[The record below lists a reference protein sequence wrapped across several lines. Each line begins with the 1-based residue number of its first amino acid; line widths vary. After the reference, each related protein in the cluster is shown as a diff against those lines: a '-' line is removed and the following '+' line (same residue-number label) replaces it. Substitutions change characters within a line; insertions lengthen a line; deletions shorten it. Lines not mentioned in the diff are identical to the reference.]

1 MTGKRLVQTL
11 SKNKFIDEAFIERN
25 SRGKKHSFAKSCL
38 KKASRKL
45 RRDKTYL
52 QDED

>member
-25 SRGKKHSFAKSCL
+25 ARGKRHSFAKSCL
-38 KKASRKL
+38 KKASRKI
-45 RRDKTYL
+45 RRNRAYL
-52 QDED
+52 HDAD